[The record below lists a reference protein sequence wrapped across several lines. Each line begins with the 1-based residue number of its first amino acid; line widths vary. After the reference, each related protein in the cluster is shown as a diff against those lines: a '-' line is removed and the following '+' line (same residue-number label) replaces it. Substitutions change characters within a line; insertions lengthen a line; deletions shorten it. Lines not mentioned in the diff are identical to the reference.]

1 MRARI
6 VAPSHAVAPGPWLP
20 RARDTASTMP
30 IPDSRS
36 DHPTDPT
43 APPRSAT
50 WLEVVPVVL
59 SSFSGIRKGK
69 SMHRDTVSIRPQQ
82 VIVVGIV
89 MAAIL
94 VTLLVLVVRFIIA
107 SAGA

>member
-1 MRARI
+1 M
-6 VAPSHAVAPGPWLP
+6 PSLPGVTPC
-20 RARDTASTMP
+20 ASDAASIMP
-30 IPDSRS
+30 IPDFPS
-36 DHPTDPT
+36 DRPTDS
-43 APPRSAT
+43 APPRRSAT

-69 SMHRDTVSIRPQQ
+69 SMHRDTISIRPQQ

-89 MAAIL
+89 MAALL